1 MTMKRM
7 FGMLTTSRYM
17 KVISIVIVASM
28 LLTLTA
34 CGGTA
39 SQQDA
44 AVTTESNSTMTQQ
57 PGAPEEPNQDIDD
70 GADISEPTED
80 PNPSTGEPSSTEDPS
95 SNNGTTENPPTGG
108 AYTYTVYDGIT
119 INMDVNIDD
128 YIMTNDNGSFFELYK
143 LMFDYD
149 WLASGIYS
157 EKDDSESLS
166 YAPRWYSRVDG
177 ELMTIIEIANNDNH
191 LVSVNG
197 RDVKQ
202 FYSLSITYRTESG
215 GTYYNSD
222 DNDIMHSP
230 LTVEFSERQGTLDYR
245 ILGNGGA
252 VSRDDIVLIS
262 YIIWTY
268 SNNPGINPLISFFG
282 DTYRDHLGT
291 VDTHTRYLIP

>member
-1 MTMKRM
+1 MKNNKISER
-7 FGMLTTSRYM
+7 LTASRCMRITSAA
-17 KVISIVIVASM
+17 IAASIM
-28 LLTLTA
+28 LTLTA
-34 CGGTA
+34 CGDSS
-39 SQQDA
+39 SQQDSGM
-44 AVTTESNSTMTQQ
+44 VTEENSTIERVTEIPNE
-57 PGAPEEPNQDIDD
+57 PGYNIAP
-70 GADISEPTED
+70 GADIPETSTE
-80 PNPSTGEPSSTEDPS
+80 EPSSTEESPS
-95 SNNGTTENPPTGG
+95 DNGTVDNPPTGG
-108 AYTYTVYDGIT
+108 EYTYTVYDGIT

-149 WLASGIYS
+149 WLASGTYS

-166 YAPRWYSRVDG
+166 YASRWYSRVDG

-202 FYSLSITYRTESG
+202 FYSLSITYSTESG
-215 GTYYNSD
+215 EPYYNSGD
-222 DNDIMHSP
+222 TDIMHSP

-252 VSRDDIVLIS
+252 ISRDDIVLIS

>member
-7 FGMLTTSRYM
+7 FGMLTTSKWM
-17 KVISIVIVASM
+17 KVISIITVASM

-34 CGGTA
+34 CGGTTA
-39 SQQDA
+39 SQQGA
-44 AVTTESNSTMTQQ
+44 GMVTEENDTVERVTEIPNE
-57 PGAPEEPNQDIDD
+57 PGYDIAP
-70 GADISEPTED
+70 GADIPETSTE
-80 PNPSTGEPSSTEDPS
+80 EPSSTEESPS
-95 SNNGTTENPPTGG
+95 DNDTTENPPTGG

-177 ELMTIIEIANNDNH
+177 ELMTIIELANNDNH

-197 RDVKQ
+197 RDAKQ

-230 LTVEFSERQGTLDYR
+230 LTVEFSERQGALDYR

-252 VSRDDIVLIS
+252 ISRDDIVLIS

-268 SNNPGINPLISFFG
+268 SNNPGINPLIPFFG

>member
-7 FGMLTTSRYM
+7 FGMLTTSKWM
-17 KVISIVIVASM
+17 KVISIITVASM

-34 CGGTA
+34 CGGTTA
-39 SQQDA
+39 SQQGA
-44 AVTTESNSTMTQQ
+44 GMVTEENDTVERVTEIPNE
-57 PGAPEEPNQDIDD
+57 PGYDIAP
-70 GADISEPTED
+70 GADIPETSTE
-80 PNPSTGEPSSTEDPS
+80 EPSSTEESPS
-95 SNNGTTENPPTGG
+95 DNDTTENPPTGG

-177 ELMTIIEIANNDNH
+177 ELMTIIELANNDNH

-197 RDVKQ
+197 RDAKQ

-252 VSRDDIVLIS
+252 ISRDDIVLIS

-268 SNNPGINPLISFFG
+268 SNNPGINPLIPFFG

>member
-1 MTMKRM
+1 MKNNKISER
-7 FGMLTTSRYM
+7 LTASRCMRITSAA
-17 KVISIVIVASM
+17 IAASIM
-28 LLTLTA
+28 LTLTA
-34 CGGTA
+34 CGDSS
-39 SQQDA
+39 SQQDSGM
-44 AVTTESNSTMTQQ
+44 VTEENSTIERVTEIPNE
-57 PGAPEEPNQDIDD
+57 PGYNIAP
-70 GADISEPTED
+70 GADIPETSTE
-80 PNPSTGEPSSTEDPS
+80 EPSSTEESPS
-95 SNNGTTENPPTGG
+95 DNGTVDNPPTGG
-108 AYTYTVYDGIT
+108 EYTYTVYDGIT

-128 YIMTNDNGSFFELYK
+128 DIMTNDNGSFFELYK

-149 WLASGIYS
+149 WLASGTYS

-166 YAPRWYSRVDG
+166 YASRWYSRVDG

-202 FYSLSITYRTESG
+202 FYSLSITYSTESG
-215 GTYYNSD
+215 EPYYNSGD
-222 DNDIMHSP
+222 TDIMHSP

-252 VSRDDIVLIS
+252 ISRDDIVLIS